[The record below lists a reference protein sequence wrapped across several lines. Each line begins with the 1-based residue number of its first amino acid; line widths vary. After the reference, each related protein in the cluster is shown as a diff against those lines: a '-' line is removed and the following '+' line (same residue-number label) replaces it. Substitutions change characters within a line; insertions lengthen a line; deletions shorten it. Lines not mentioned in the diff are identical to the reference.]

1 MVTSSRTFKHEDK
14 DFDYSSDG
22 SNHEDIEYDPFE
34 YPSDT
39 DSDEYSEYSSSS
51 LNVGSGTI

>member
-1 MVTSSRTFKHEDK
+1 MVTSSRTFKHEDE

-22 SNHEDIEYDPFE
+22 SNHEDIEYDHFE

-39 DSDEYSEYSSSS
+39 DSDE
-51 LNVGSGTI
+51 